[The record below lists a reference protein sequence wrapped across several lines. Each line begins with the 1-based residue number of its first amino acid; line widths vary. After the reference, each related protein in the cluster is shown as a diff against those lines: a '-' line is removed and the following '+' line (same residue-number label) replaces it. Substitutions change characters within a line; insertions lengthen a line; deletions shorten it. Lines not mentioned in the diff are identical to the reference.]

1 MHTMAIVILTLL
13 ASRHRTRD
21 LDVKRGLVHPSPLHF
36 RGKGN
41 SSHTGLLL
49 SKKEVWQAGNVMEMF
64 FPGALQPCGNTSMS
78 TAKRKA
84 KDCQYAMHD
93 SKSLASQPAKRS
105 SNQVDTDRDTSPAS
119 IEEATHLPTARMT
132 FQLVIRNTA
141 RFSGRGRGA
150 CQTPRLISPNE
161 RRGVFAKCIS
171 AFGGASSYR
180 ALLT

>member
-1 MHTMAIVILTLL
+1 MAIVILALL

-21 LDVKRGLVHPSPLHF
+21 LDVKRGLVLPSPVHF

-49 SKKEVWQAGNVMEMF
+49 SKKKEVRQARNAREMI
-64 FPGALQPCGNTSMS
+64 FPSALQPCGNTSMS

-84 KDCQYAMHD
+84 KDCQYAMQD
-93 SKSLASQPAKRS
+93 RKALASQPAKGS